1 MRWTKVV
8 ALAAAGTLSLAAC
21 GGGSPSENKT
31 NASSGGG
38 GSNSSTAN
46 DPASAALE
54 PDAKGPAPEIQGA
67 KKGGT
72 LTVKYAAVPETFDP
86 TRAYYQ
92 DTMAILSQLVTR
104 TLTTYKVE
112 NGKSV
117 LVPDLA
123 TDLGK
128 ASDDGLSW
136 TFTLKDGLKYADG
149 TPIKAADFAY
159 ATKRSFA
166 TEELADGPTY
176 VQTYLKDGD
185 KYKGPFKDKADYKGV
200 EVKDDKTIVFHLA
213 KKWPTFPYYAA
224 FTQMTPI
231 PEAKDTK
238 DKYGDNPLATGPYMF
253 DKYVKGQS
261 LSLKKNPN
269 WDAKSDPARHQ
280 YVDAYDFQFGAD
292 TKPTQT
298 AILASTGPDAT
309 TLNWD
314 GVDSTLLQKVNQQK
328 DQLVTGPDPCVTY
341 FNIDTRK
348 VPLEVRKAIAAAYPY
363 DQVRKAS
370 GATSLSFSPATSY
383 MAPQVPGFKAYAPVN
398 GLVGQGTG
406 DPEKAKKML
415 KDAGKEG
422 FELSWYYT
430 QDNPDAVK
438 ANIAR
443 KSAFEKAGF
452 KVKDVGVPKADARK
466 HRAETDGKV
475 NTLTGPAGWCYDWPS
490 GDSVYPALF
499 TTAVQKTGQSVGFL
513 ADKTIDAEI
522 NRIIGLDA
530 SKQGAEW
537 NKLDEKMAKDL
548 IPAIP
553 LGYGKANFLFG
564 KQVHNVINDPNRGM
578 PDLAQVWVG

>member
-8 ALAAAGTLSLAAC
+8 ALAAAGTVSLAAC
-21 GGGSPSENKT
+21 GGGSPSDKKT
-31 NASSGGG
+31 DAGKGSS
-38 GSNSSTAN
+38 SST
-46 DPASAALE
+46 SQGTAAADLQA
-54 PDAKGPAPEIQGA
+54 DAKGPAPEIQGA

-72 LTVKYAAVPETFDP
+72 LTIKYATVPETFDP

-128 ASDDGLSW
+128 ASEDGLTW

-149 TPIKAADFAY
+149 TPIKAADIAY
-159 ATKRSFA
+159 AVKRSFA
-166 TEELADGPTY
+166 TEELPDGPPY
-176 VQTYLKDGD
+176 VMDYLLDGD
-185 KYKGPFKDKADYKGV
+185 KYKGPFKDKGEYKGV
-200 EVKDDKTIVFHLA
+200 VAKDDKTIEIKLK

-224 FTQMTPI
+224 FTQVSPI
-231 PEAKDTK
+231 PQAKDTK
-238 DKYGDNPLATGPYMF
+238 DKYGDNPIATGPYMF

-261 LSLKKNPN
+261 LTLKKNPN
-269 WDAKSDPARHQ
+269 WDAASDPARRQ
-280 YVDAYDFQFGAD
+280 YVDSYNFQFGAD

-298 AILASTGPDAT
+298 AILASNGPDAT

-341 FNIDTRK
+341 FNIDTRS

-370 GATSLSFSPATSY
+370 GQTSLSFSPATSY
-383 MAPQVPGFKAYAPVN
+383 MAPQVPGFKAYAPQN
-398 GLVGQGTG
+398 GMTGQGTG

-415 KDAGKEG
+415 KDAGKEN
-422 FELSWYYT
+422 FEISWYYT

-443 KSAFEKAGF
+443 KTAFEKAGF

-466 HRAETDGKV
+466 RRAETDGKV
-475 NTLTGPAGWCYDWPS
+475 NTLTGPAGWCYDWPA

-499 TTAVQKTGQSVGFL
+499 TSAVQKGGHSSGFL
-513 ADKTIDAEI
+513 ADKTLDAEI

-530 SKQGAEW
+530 DKQGPEW
-537 NKLDEKMAKDL
+537 NKLDEKLAKDY

-553 LGYGKANFLFG
+553 LAYGKANFIFG
-564 KQVHNVINDPNRGM
+564 KQVHNVVNDPNRGM